1 MGKWGT
7 RRGAA
12 VAALPHPASVRR
24 ALSNAPAKRI
34 AALSPTS
41 IPLAHMRLLLP
52 ASAPPQ
58 EAASGT
64 LPPNTAPVK
73 PETASCTPLNTAPI
87 DRSHLHHA
95 GVHALE
101 AAEVEEAI
109 VGGKQ
114 VQKLLTTLLNAVL
127 QHGFLCGEERMG
139 S

>member
-1 MGKWGT
+1 MPPQN
-7 RRGAA
+7 
-12 VAALPHPASVRR
+12 ALQRS
-24 ALSNAPAKRI
+24 APPLI
-34 AALSPTS
+34 T
-41 IPLAHMRLLLP
+41 LAHMRLLLP